1 MGQISQPSQVAA
13 NGTFNLTPSTT
24 SLFQAARGRVT
35 SGTANGKIL
44 CCGNSITAGSFAT
57 GNAMLNNAS
66 TKSYPTQLAQI
77 LSSQGLVSSWQS
89 WIGGNGEANFNA
101 NDSRLTLGSWV
112 NSGLG
117 TLANNPMN
125 RTAVGGTP
133 MSFTPLTAVDT
144 VQCLLVRAG
153 GGVNVEIS
161 NDANPPA
168 AVISATPGTG
178 TMNISA
184 PITLT
189 GAASIKVINATLQV
203 GSNSAFL
210 DGMIAWNSAIKE
222 MSILRAGWVGA
233 IVNDLNQTWSY
244 NNGIQTVAADL
255 VLMAF
260 TRNDITAGT
269 PLATFTSLY
278 QQAITAAKVAGDC
291 ILVIE
296 PLGTVTAA
304 QYTPYRNAVY
314 QLAQANNC
322 GVIDFTML
330 WAPYALTTAWY
341 ADGIH
346 PNGFGYAEMARDI
359 ARILMNL

>member
-1 MGQISQPSQVAA
+1 MGQVSNPTQVAA
-13 NGTFNLTPSTT
+13 NGLFNLTPNTT

-35 SGTANGKIL
+35 SGTANGKVL
-44 CCGNSITAGSFAT
+44 CCGNSITAGSFST

-66 TKSYPTQLAQI
+66 TKSYPTQMAQI
-77 LSSQGLVSSWQS
+77 LSARGLVSSWQS

-133 MSFTPLTAVDT
+133 MSFTPLFNVDT
-144 VQCLLVRAG
+144 VQVLMIRAG
-153 GGVNVEIS
+153 GGVFVEIS

-168 AVISATPGTG
+168 GVVNATAGSGTV
-178 TMNISA
+178 NISA

-203 GSNSAFL
+203 GSNGAFM
-210 DGMIAWNSAIKE
+210 DGMIATNSNIKE

-233 IVNDLNQTWSY
+233 IVSDLNQTWSY
-244 NNGIQTVAADL
+244 NNGIQAVAADL

-269 PLATFTSLY
+269 PLATFTALY

-296 PLGTVTAA
+296 PLGTVTPA
-304 QYTPYRNAVY
+304 QYTPYKNAVY
-314 QLAQANNC
+314 QLAAANNC
-322 GVIDFTML
+322 GVIDFTVL

-346 PNGFGYAEMARDI
+346 PNGFGYAEMARQI
-359 ARILMNL
+359 ADVLLNL